1 MKKLIA
7 FVQLLL
13 IAFSPVAL
21 FADEGMW
28 TFDNPPLRQWKER
41 YNFEP
46 SREWLDRLRL
56 ASVKFPGASG
66 VFVSPNGLIA
76 TNHHVASGFIERLS
90 SKERDLL
97 KNGFY
102 AKTRAEELKVP
113 DGNVSILESYD
124 NVTERVHNAA
134 KSGANDAEN
143 AAKRTA
149 EIAAIEK
156 ACTAGLRCEVV
167 SLYSGGILAL
177 SLQALHRRA
186 AGDGT

>member
-1 MKKLIA
+1 MRRIFA
-7 FVQLLL
+7 ALLL
-13 IAFSPVAL
+13 VNLLVLSLPVR
-21 FADEGMW
+21 ADDGMW
-28 TFDNPPLRQWKER
+28 TFDNPPLKQWKEK

-46 SREWLDRLRL
+46 SKEWMDRLRL

-97 KNGFY
+97 KNGYY
-102 AKTRAEELKVP
+102 AKTQADELKVP

-134 KSGANDAEN
+134 KSGATDAEM
-143 AAKRTA
+143 AGKRMA

-156 ACTAGLRCEVV
+156 DCPAGLRCEVI
-167 SLYSGGILAL
+167 SLYSGGEDW
-177 SLQALHRRA
+177 S
-186 AGDGT
+186 